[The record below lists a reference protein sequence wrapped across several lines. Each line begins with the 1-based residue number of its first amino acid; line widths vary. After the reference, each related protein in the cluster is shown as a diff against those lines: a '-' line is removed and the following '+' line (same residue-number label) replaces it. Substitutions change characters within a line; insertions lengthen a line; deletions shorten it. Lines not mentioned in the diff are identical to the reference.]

1 MKKMEL
7 PKINLPGLSDLR
19 HANSGLAAVVKK
31 EVADQLSGK
40 RFLILT
46 ALVVVACFSSLYIA
60 ASEIKSAATAVLSF

>member
-7 PKINLPGLSDLR
+7 PKINLPGSDLR

-46 ALVVVACFSSLYIA
+46 ALVVVACFHLFI
-60 ASEIKSAATAVLSF
+60 